1 MHSDHRSRIHMLA
14 LALGTAFS
22 LAAPVGAQ
30 IPESAYQDLHWRLV
44 GPLRGGWA
52 TAATGV
58 PGRPDTFYFG
68 AADGGVW
75 KSTDAG
81 RTWVPSFQHQSVASI
96 GALVVAP
103 SDPDVLY
110 AGTGQVTTR
119 WDVACGDG
127 VWRSSDAGITWDHR
141 GLVESEHVGR
151 LWVDPREADVVLCA
165 ALGHLYGPN
174 PERGVFRSE
183 DGGRTWNRVL
193 FVDDDT
199 GAVDIAG
206 DPSAPDVLFA
216 ATWQARRWPWQAYF
230 TPITGPGSG
239 IHRSDDG
246 GRTWKRLA
254 GNGLPDG
261 DLGRIGLA
269 VAPGSSAMRV
279 YATIEAG
286 GQSGLYRSDD
296 SGAHWTCANHDGSL
310 SNDYF
315 AALTVDPND
324 PDTLH
329 VMGRSIRTSTDGG
342 TTFVYTRGSPGGD
355 DYHFLWIDPDHPERR
370 IAGSDQGAVVTV
382 NGGETWSSWY
392 NQPTGQFY
400 RVATDDRFPYWIYSG
415 QQDSGTVA
423 LASRSDYGQ
432 LTFRDW
438 HPVGGDERDYDV
450 PFPGHPDL
458 VYGSGL
464 GGKLSRWD
472 ARTGQVR
479 VVSPWP
485 VSSYG
490 QRPTTVRY
498 RTTWLTPLAIS
509 PLAPLAIY
517 QAAQVLFR
525 SLDGGESW
533 AIVSPDLTGSE
544 AGASGCDGDVSV
556 EDATACGY
564 GVIFSIGLSPLEVD
578 LSWLG
583 TDNGHVWIS
592 RDGCST
598 WSEVTPPGLR
608 DWSKIAAIDA
618 SPTDPAGAYIA
629 VDRHRLD
636 DFTPHVWVTH
646 DFGAT
651 WREASAGL
659 PPRTWVNVVREDPVR
674 PGLLYAGTS
683 RGVFVSFDDGA
694 RWQPLQ
700 LDLPTTGVNDLKVH
714 GADLVIAT
722 QGRGIWAL
730 DDVSPLRVLSPELAR
745 ADLTLLPPAPAL
757 RLSPNQNRDT
767 PLPTDEP
774 RAENPPVGAV
784 LDYLFAAEPHGPV
797 VLEIVDAEGRVV
809 CSFRSDEASPTP
821 EAQQYFPEE
830 WTPPPAPLPARAGHN
845 RFVWNLRTDRP
856 RALEYEYSIA
866 AVPGADTPALPQGIF
881 VLPGRYT
888 VRLTS
893 GGATR
898 TQPLDVGGDPRGPL
912 ARETLVAQLGFYRE
926 VVRSLERATDVRVEV
941 RELEERLDEIARGA
955 DAGREPAELGARAR
969 ELTGEIARFEGGGGG
984 DDIAAVAGVLGSLAT
999 DVESA
1004 DGPPTE
1010 PQRAVHRTYSEL
1022 LEAAVASWEAV
1033 RDGPARELTLQ
1044 ADAVPQE

>member
-1 MHSDHRSRIHMLA
+1 MHSTLRSPILA
-14 LALGTAFS
+14 LAFCAAFS
-22 LAAPVGAQ
+22 VPGLAADE
-30 IPESAYQDLHWRLV
+30 IPESAYQDVHWRLV

-58 PGRPDTFYFG
+58 PGRPNTFYFG

-81 RTWVPSFQHQSVASI
+81 RTWTPSFQDESVASI

-110 AGTGQVTTR
+110 AGTGQVSTR
-119 WDVACGDG
+119 WDIPVGDG
-127 VWRSSDAGITWDHR
+127 VYRSSDGGESWESC
-141 GLVESEHVGR
+141 GLVESEHIGR
-151 LWVDPREADVVLCA
+151 LWVDPRDAQVVLAA

-174 PERGVFRSE
+174 TERGVFRSE
-183 DGGRTWNRVL
+183 DGGRTWSRVL

-199 GAVDIAG
+199 GAVDLAG

-239 IHRSDDG
+239 IHRSSDG
-246 GRTWKRLA
+246 GRTWTRLV
-254 GNGLPDG
+254 GNGLPDV
-261 DLGRIGLA
+261 DVGRIGLA
-269 VAPGSSAMRV
+269 VAPGSGGARV
-279 YATIEAG
+279 YATIDAG
-286 GQSGLYRSDD
+286 EQGGLFRSDD
-296 SGAHWTCANHDGSL
+296 SGAHWTRVNDDTGLA
-310 SNDYF
+310 NDYF
-315 AALTVDPND
+315 AALTVDPRD
-324 PDTLH
+324 PDWLH

-342 TTFVYTRGSPGGD
+342 VTLSYTRGSPGGD
-355 DYHFLWIDPDHPERR
+355 DYHFLWIDPQHPERR
-370 IAGSDQGAVVTV
+370 IAGADQGAVVTV
-382 NGGETWSSWY
+382 NDGESWSSWY

-400 RVATDDRFPYWIYSG
+400 RVAVDDRSPYWIYSG

-438 HPVGGDERDYDV
+438 HPVGADERDYDI
-450 PFPGHPDL
+450 PFPGDPEI

-479 VVSPWP
+479 IVSPWP

-490 QRPTTVRY
+490 QRPTSVRY

-509 PLAPLAIY
+509 PHAPHAIY

-533 AIVSPDLTGSE
+533 EVVSPDLTGAQAE
-544 AGASGCDGDVSV
+544 PGDCEGDVPV
-556 EDATACGY
+556 ERATACGY
-564 GVIFSIGLSPLEVD
+564 GVIFSIGLSPLSAD
-578 LSWLG
+578 LVWLG
-583 TDNGHVWIS
+583 TDNGRVWLS
-592 RDGCST
+592 RNACSS
-598 WSEVTPPGLR
+598 WEEVTPPGVG
-608 DWSKIAAIDA
+608 DWSKIASVDP
-618 SPTDPAGAYIA
+618 SPTYPATAYLA

-651 WREASAGL
+651 WSEASAGL
-659 PPRTWVNVVREDPVR
+659 PARTWVNVVRQDPAR
-674 PGLLYAGTS
+674 PGLLYAGTN
-683 RGVFVSFDDGA
+683 RGVFVSFDDGG

-700 LDLPTTGVNDLKVH
+700 HDLPTTGVNDLKVH
-714 GADLVIAT
+714 EDDLVIAT
-722 QGRGIWAL
+722 LGRGIWAL
-730 DDVSPLRVLSPELAR
+730 DNVSPLRELNPELAG
-745 ADLTLLPPAPAL
+745 AEVVLLPPARAQ

-767 PLPTDEP
+767 PLPVDEP

-784 LDYLFAAEPHGPV
+784 IDYLFASEPSGPV
-797 VLEIVDAEGRVV
+797 VLEIVDAGGQLVR
-809 CSFRSDEASPTP
+809 SFRSDEAPPRP
-821 EAQQYFPEE
+821 EAEAYFPEN
-830 WTPPPAPLPARAGHN
+830 WMLPPAPLPARAGHN

-856 RALEYEYSIA
+856 RTLEYEYSIA

-881 VLPGRYT
+881 ALPGRYT
-888 VRLTS
+888 LRLSS
-893 GGATR
+893 GGKALE
-898 TQPLDVGGDPRGPL
+898 QPLDIDIDPRVHVS
-912 ARETLVAQLGFYRE
+912 RETLVEQFEFYRE
-926 VVRSLERATDVRVEV
+926 VVDSLERATDARLELREV
-941 RELEERLDEIARGA
+941 GERLEELAREA
-955 DAGREPAELGARAR
+955 EAGRESSDSAERGRALAE
-969 ELTGEIARFEGGGGG
+969 ELTAFEGGGG
-984 DDIAAVAGVLGSLAT
+984 DEDIAAIAGVLGSLAT

-1010 PQRAVHRTYSEL
+1010 PQREVQTTYTERL
-1022 LEAAVASWEAV
+1022 DAAITRLQAL
-1033 RDGPARELTLQ
+1033 RDGPE
-1044 ADAVPQE
+1044 